1 MGSVNKVI
9 LVGNLGAD
17 PELKYTPSNR
27 PVCNLSIATNEVF
40 KDKGGQR
47 QERTEWHRVTV
58 WGEQAENCSKYLAK
72 GRMVYIEGR
81 LQTRSWDDKTDGKK
95 RYSTEIVADR
105 VTFLGTGGAEGGG
118 GARRAGGGGGRGW
131 GEESQAP
138 SSAAEPEGHGGPPP
152 GDDDIPF

>member
-27 PVCNLSIATNEVF
+27 PLCNLSVATNEVF

-58 WGEQAENCSKYLAK
+58 WGEQAESCSKYLAK
-72 GRMVYIEGR
+72 GRSVYIEGR
-81 LQTRSWDDKTDGKK
+81 LQTRSWEDKTDGKK
-95 RYSTEIVADR
+95 RYSTDIVAER
-105 VTFLGTGGAEGGG
+105 VVFLGGGGGAEGG
-118 GARRAGGGGGRGW
+118 ARRGGRPW
-131 GEESQAP
+131 GDEASSGPPAASES
-138 SSAAEPEGHGGPPP
+138 EGHSGPPP